1 MNQVRVGVGVLIWKD
16 EKILMM
22 RRLGS
27 HGQGTWSAPGGHL
40 EFGEDPFECA
50 RRETREEV
58 DIKIDNLRFKGIT
71 NDIFEEGKHYI
82 TIWVEADYAKGE
94 AKINSKD
101 ELTELDWFSF
111 ENLPSPLFQ
120 SMKNYLA
127 GNLIETK

>member
-1 MNQVRVGVGVLIWKD
+1 
-16 EKILMM
+16 MM

-58 DIKIDNLRFKGIT
+58 DIEIDNPRFKGIT

>member
-58 DIKIDNLRFKGIT
+58 DIEIDNLRFKGIT

>member
-58 DIKIDNLRFKGIT
+58 DIEIDNLRFKGIT

-111 ENLPSPLFQ
+111 EKLPSPLFQ

>member
-58 DIKIDNLRFKGIT
+58 DIEIDNLRFKGIT
-71 NDIFEEGKHYI
+71 NDIFEESKHYI